1 MVEGSEISMFY
12 DPMISK
18 LCTHSYDRNSTINEM
33 INALDRYFIEGVE
46 TNKDFLSNILQNKEF
61 KEGMFSTSFISENYP
76 DGYNPFDINIKE
88 KEILYC
94 VATFI
99 NFKYL
104 MRAASIS
111 NQLKGFNKTVEI
123 CGML

>member
-1 MVEGSEISMFY
+1 MFY

-18 LCTHSYDRNSTINEM
+18 LCTHSNDRASSINEM
-33 INALDRYFIEGVE
+33 LNALDRYFIEGVE

-61 KEGMFSTSFISENYP
+61 KQGTFSTSFISENYP
-76 DGYNPFDINIKE
+76 KGYNSYDIDIKE

-104 MRAASIS
+104 IRAASIS
-111 NQLKGFNKTVEI
+111 
-123 CGML
+123 